1 MVVSLRRLR
10 SAHII
15 SFTYEAAVLTGA
27 MGYMFNSEDFL
38 VASNLHK
45 AFGHIVAVEDVSFSI
60 RRKEIFGL
68 LGPNG
73 AGKTTTIRML
83 STVLNPDAGDVSIG
97 GYSVARESDR
107 VREIIGV
114 CPQELAL
121 YPELSARDNLTFF
134 GRMAG
139 LSGREAT
146 EAASENLE
154 RVGLQ
159 DRARD
164 KVDKFSGGMKRR
176 VNIAIALM
184 SRPKLLF
191 LDEPTVGIDPQS
203 RYHIFETVESLR
215 DEGMTV
221 LYTTHYM
228 EEADRLC
235 DRLGVMDNGR
245 VIKLGSPRELKSE
258 IGDPDDVSLESVFLE
273 LTGRNLRD

>member
-1 MVVSLRRLR
+1 MVDSD
-10 SAHII
+10 
-15 SFTYEAAVLTGA
+15 
-27 MGYMFNSEDFL
+27 DFL

-83 STVLNPDAGDVSIG
+83 STVLNPDEGDVTIG
-97 GYSVARESDR
+97 GYSVAQASDR

-121 YPELSARDNLTFF
+121 YPELSARDNLMFF
-134 GRMAG
+134 GQMAG
-139 LSGREAT
+139 LSRREAS
-146 EAASENLE
+146 ESAGENLE
-154 RVGLQ
+154 RVGLE
-159 DRARD
+159 DRAKD

-184 SRPKLLF
+184 SRPRLLF

-203 RYHIFETVESLR
+203 RYHIFETVEALR
-215 DEGMTV
+215 DEGLTV

-235 DRLGVMDNGR
+235 DRIGIMDSGR
-245 VIKLGSPRELKSE
+245 VIRLGSPCELKSE
-258 IGDPDDVSLESVFLE
+258 IGDPGEVSLESVFLE